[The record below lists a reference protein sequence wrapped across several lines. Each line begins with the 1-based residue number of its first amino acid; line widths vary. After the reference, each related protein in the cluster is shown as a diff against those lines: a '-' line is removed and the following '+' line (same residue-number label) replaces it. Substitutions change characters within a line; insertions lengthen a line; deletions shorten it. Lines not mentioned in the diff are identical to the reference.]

1 MLEQITFRTQDVE
14 IFIDHVTGDW
24 VVEVYSNETYKLIEK
39 AIASTINKAIELVSK
54 SYLGGIFND

>member
-14 IFIDHVTGDW
+14 IFIEHVTGDW

-39 AIASTINKAIELVSK
+39 AIAPTISKAIELVNK
-54 SYLGGIFND
+54 SYLGGVLNE